1 MAATT
6 LTQASED
13 EIVKIFK
20 VVASKAIKSV
30 DGLVKATQPKLN
42 TLIAETIDAFRSTP
56 KNVDKAMDT
65 LVARM
70 KELGMSVDDLTK
82 GMDKVPKGM
91 QSLQDALRAKEQ
103 NRTKAEKQV
112 QDLRERGIAAEL
124 KKTKT
129 GFRAS
134 IISKKEMIQLE
145 KKWALQERT
154 IKEKTISLEKQTRQL
169 DGKEGRDRY
178 NLERKIISDKNEI
191 VKLEQTLIKDKEKR
205 KGQAG
210 DDIRGGGGDQDLIDP
225 RGAFAPIVDQ
235 FMAIKDS
242 ITGPFIELGEM
253 GMRLG
258 RSFKNFGKAM
268 LTPIKSL
275 KAFGASMMVSLV
287 PMLGWALLIIAIV
300 AIITAIVFKFHDI
313 KDKLIEWWDKMGKV
327 LGEWWQG
334 VKDIGTKIKEWIL
347 NIPKMIGDA
356 LADAVEFVGG
366 IGTKIWNALGD
377 ALKTAK
383 DFIIDG
389 FFAMINGPIKLL
401 NKVPGINIPLLGQE
415 GGSGG
420 SGDAEDEKHYKE
432 KIGDWMKSKFAG
444 EEDGGKSWFKPWTW
458 GKDDETAE
466 VMKTQAVAPDGTA
479 KAVIV
484 QDNKTITN
492 NQSNAETAMVAKA
505 DKNPEPSSFWDKIS
519 FWN

>member
-6 LTQASED
+6 LTKASED
-13 EIVKIFK
+13 EILKIFQ
-20 VVASKAIKSV
+20 VVASKAIKSI
-30 DGLVKATQPKLN
+30 DSLVKSTQPKLN

-56 KNVDKAMDT
+56 KDVEKVMDK
-65 LVARM
+65 LIARM
-70 KELGMSVDDLTK
+70 KDLGMSVDDLTK
-82 GMDKVPKGM
+82 GMDKIPKGM
-91 QSLQDALRAKEQ
+91 QSLQDALRAKE
-103 NRTKAEKQV
+103 EKRIEVETRV
-112 QDLRERGIAAEL
+112 QELRDAGIAAEVKEGQVSL
-124 KKTKT
+124 
-129 GFRAS
+129 
-134 IISKKEMIQLE
+134 ISKKEMIAKEKEWAETERYIQKENIRLLKDSSKLE
-145 KKWALQERT
+145 KLSVDKRT
-154 IKEKTISLEKQTRQL
+154 EKEE
-169 DGKEGRDRY
+169 
-178 NLERKIISDKNEI
+178 KIIGERQALVMIEKDMIQQKKDAKGEVSDN
-191 VKLEQTLIKDKEKR
+191 V
-205 KGQAG
+205 
-210 DDIRGGGGDQDLIDP
+210 RGGGTSPDLIDP
-225 RGAFAPIVDQ
+225 RGMFAPIVDE
-235 FMAIKDS
+235 FMGIKDS
-242 ITGPFIELGEM
+242 IIGPFQQLGEM
-253 GMRLG
+253 GMRVGKSLG
-258 RSFKNFGKAM
+258 NFGKAM

-275 KAFGASMMVSLV
+275 KAFGASLMISLV

-300 AIITAIVFKFHDI
+300 AIITAIIFKFNDI

-347 NIPKMIGDA
+347 NIPKMIGEA
-356 LADAVEFVGG
+356 LSDAVEFVGG

-401 NKVPGINIPLLGQE
+401 NKVPGINIPLLGQDGASA
-415 GGSGG
+415 GGA
-420 SGDAEDEKHYKE
+420 SGDDEDEKHYKE

-444 EEDGGKSWFKPWTW
+444 DDDGGKSWFKPWTW
-458 GKDDETAE
+458 GKDDDTAE
-466 VMKTQAVAPDGTA
+466 IMKTQAIAPDGTA

>member
-1 MAATT
+1 
-6 LTQASED
+6 
-13 EIVKIFK
+13 
-20 VVASKAIKSV
+20 
-30 DGLVKATQPKLN
+30 
-42 TLIAETIDAFRSTP
+42 
-56 KNVDKAMDT
+56 
-65 LVARM
+65 
-70 KELGMSVDDLTK
+70 
-82 GMDKVPKGM
+82 
-91 QSLQDALRAKEQ
+91 
-103 NRTKAEKQV
+103 
-112 QDLRERGIAAEL
+112 
-124 KKTKT
+124 
-129 GFRAS
+129 
-134 IISKKEMIQLE
+134 

-356 LADAVEFVGG
+356 
-366 IGTKIWNALGD
+366 
-377 ALKTAK
+377 
-383 DFIIDG
+383 
-389 FFAMINGPIKLL
+389 
-401 NKVPGINIPLLGQE
+401 
-415 GGSGG
+415 
-420 SGDAEDEKHYKE
+420 
-432 KIGDWMKSKFAG
+432 
-444 EEDGGKSWFKPWTW
+444 
-458 GKDDETAE
+458 
-466 VMKTQAVAPDGTA
+466 
-479 KAVIV
+479 
-484 QDNKTITN
+484 
-492 NQSNAETAMVAKA
+492 
-505 DKNPEPSSFWDKIS
+505 
-519 FWN
+519 